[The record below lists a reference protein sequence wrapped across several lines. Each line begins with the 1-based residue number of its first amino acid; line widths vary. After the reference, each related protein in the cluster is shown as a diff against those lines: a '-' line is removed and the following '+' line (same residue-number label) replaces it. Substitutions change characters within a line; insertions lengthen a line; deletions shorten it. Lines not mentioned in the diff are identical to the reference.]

1 MSKLDLQYDLQNYT
15 PASASPVE
23 ANLDRIEQHV
33 NQETIE
39 RDGTVAMRAQ
49 LRLAGDPVSNLDAA
63 PKQYVDQILPVGIIM
78 MYGGVATPPGGR
90 WAVCNGAELESTVYP
105 ALFSILGNSY
115 SPAGTPAGR
124 FHLPNFN
131 NRFPLGGTP
140 GSTGG
145 YTDSHLTAHAHSMS
159 HGHASANTSAQSANH
174 SHGFSGQTGDQSNT
188 HQHGPGGGQWEGFAL
203 WDVNGGGYWNITQGG
218 ISGGVE
224 GQTGSANAGHSHAF
238 SGGTG
243 AEPQSHVH
251 LASTPVYSGDTS
263 VAGSAGT
270 NMNYPP
276 YVGMTFIIRVN

>member
-1 MSKLDLQYDLQNYT
+1 LSKLDLQYDLQNYT

-90 WAVCNGAELESTVYP
+90 WAVCNGAEMESTVYP
-105 ALFSILGNSY
+105 ALFSILGNNY

-124 FHLPNFN
+124 FHLPNFTA
-131 NRFPLGGTP
+131 RFPMGGTP

-145 YTDSHLTAHAHSMS
+145 YTDSHLAAHSHTMH
-159 HGHASANTSAQSANH
+159 HGHASFNTTAQSAQH
-174 SHGFSGQTGDQSNT
+174 SHGFSGSTGGQSASHYHSPGDYNYE
-188 HQHGPGGGQWEGFAL
+188 GFAIWDSSGGGSFGGAPGGGL
-203 WDVNGGGYWNITQGG
+203 
-218 ISGGVE
+218 GVF
-224 GQTGSANAGHSHAF
+224 GTTAYAATDHTHAF

-243 AEPQSHVH
+243 GEPQSHVH
-251 LASTPVYSGDTS
+251 GVNVPVHEGNTGA
-263 VAGSAGT
+263 AGSTAA
-270 NMNYPP
+270 NMNFPP

>member
-78 MYGGVATPPGGR
+78 MYGGAATPPGGR

-105 ALFSILGNSY
+105 ALFSILGNNY

-124 FHLPNFN
+124 FHLPNFTG
-131 NRFPLGGTP
+131 RFPTGATP
-140 GSTGG
+140 GSSGG
-145 YTDSHLTAHAHSMS
+145 TADAVLVSHSHTIH
-159 HGHASANTSAQSANH
+159 HGHGATNTSPASGHHN
-174 SHGFSGQTGDQSNT
+174 HGFSGNTGGQSASHY
-188 HQHGPGGGQWEGFAL
+188 HQPGDYNYEGFAIWDAHGGGSFGGAPGGGL
-203 WDVNGGGYWNITQGG
+203 
-218 ISGGVE
+218 GVF
-224 GQTGSANAGHSHAF
+224 GTTAYAATDHSHAF
-238 SGGTG
+238 SGATG
-243 AEPQSHVH
+243 HAGADHVH
-251 LASTPVYSGDTS
+251 AAS
-263 VAGSAGT
+263 VATHYGDSGAAGGSGAGA
-270 NMNYPP
+270 NMPP
-276 YVGMTFIIRVN
+276 WVGMTFIIRVN

>member
-105 ALFSILGNSY
+105 ALFSILGNNY

-124 FHLPNFN
+124 FHLPNFTG
-131 NRFPLGGTP
+131 RFPTGGTP
-140 GSTGG
+140 GASGG
-145 YTDSHLTAHAHSMS
+145 SADAAVVSHSHAMD
-159 HGHASANTSAQSANH
+159 HGHASNNTSAQSANH
-174 SHGFSGQTGDQSNT
+174 SHGFSGQTGGQSASHYHSPGDYSYEGFT
-188 HQHGPGGGQWEGFAL
+188 LWDSSGGGQFGGS
-203 WDVNGGGYWNITQGG
+203 GGGGLGVFGTTAYA
-218 ISGGVE
+218 SGD
-224 GQTGSANAGHSHAF
+224 HSHAF
-238 SGGTG
+238 SGGTT
-243 AEPQSHVH
+243 AEGQSHVH
-251 LASTPVYSGDTS
+251 LASTPVYNGSTGAAGGSG
-263 VAGSAGT
+263 AGA
-270 NMNYPP
+270 NMPP
-276 YVGMTFIIRVN
+276 WLGMTFIIRLN